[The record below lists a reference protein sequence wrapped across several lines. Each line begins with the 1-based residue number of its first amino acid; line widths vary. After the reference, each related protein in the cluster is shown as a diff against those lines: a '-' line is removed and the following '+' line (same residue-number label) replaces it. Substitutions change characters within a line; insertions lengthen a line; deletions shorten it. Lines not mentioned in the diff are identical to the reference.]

1 MDEVSRKRSIIALIM
16 CLLLL
21 VSVLTA
27 GCTEESDD
35 DTGDDDTGD
44 DDTGDDDTGDDD
56 TGDDDTGDDGNG
68 TPEETWTFMV
78 YMSDCDLEYF
88 AISDLNEMET
98 VGSNDNLNIVV
109 QLDRWE
115 SDSDQ
120 DDTSNGDWKTAK
132 RFYVTKDQDPDTIN
146 SDEITDLGEI
156 NTGDLQELVEF
167 VQWAMQTYP
176 ADHYF
181 LDLWDHGDGIE
192 GVCCEQSMEP
202 NDIITIDEMKSALA
216 TITDQ
221 GTNKLD
227 IVGFDACLMSTIEV
241 ANEVA
246 PYADY
251 MIASEVTEPGT
262 GWDYSFLGNLIRDP
276 NLGAVELGKKIVD
289 SFVAQ
294 GSVNP
299 EQTFTLALLNL
310 TEKEIVM
317 EELNNLSQSIRDADI
332 TELTVL
338 KEARRSAQPVQE
350 GRSSEAV
357 DLYDLA
363 DKIKSATSDDT
374 IKGNVDALLAALD
387 SFILYSAKRSG
398 SEDIDVSNAHGLSL
412 YSPEFGE
419 TYHQEEEYEDLTF
432 DDEGDWDELLEEYY
446 SETTPEQVI
455 YFVEDSLSYDTD
467 DWDEDGWDDT
477 FYIAFE
483 VESLEDGVLGYFGAD
498 IYDDQGYLI
507 DYIEYTFIINT
518 TEVIY
523 VELGDLGF
531 ILEEADGGAGYYYMA
546 IYLCLGDE
554 YDPDNF
560 QDYAETDYE
569 WLEVYQGE

>member
-1 MDEVSRKRSIIALIM
+1 MDGKSTKKLGTMVITFLM
-16 CLLLL
+16 LLAAIL
-21 VSVLTA
+21 VT
-27 GCTEESDD
+27 GCTDD
-35 DTGDDDTGD
+35 DDTTGNDDDTTGDDDDTTGD
-44 DDTGDDDTGDDD
+44 DDDTTGDDDEHKDPDE
-56 TGDDDTGDDGNG
+56 
-68 TPEETWTFMV
+68 PWTFMV

-98 VGSNDNLNIVV
+98 VGSNDNLNIIV

-132 RFYVTKDQDPDTIN
+132 RFYVSKDQDTDTIN

-156 NTGDLQELVEF
+156 NTGDSDELVKF

-202 NDIITIDEMKSALA
+202 NDIITMEELKNALA

-262 GWDYSFLGNLIRDP
+262 GWDYSFLENLIQDP

-294 GSVNP
+294 GSINP
-299 EQTFTLALLNL
+299 AQTFTLALLNL
-310 TEKEIVM
+310 AENKMVIEK
-317 EELNNLSQSIRDADI
+317 LNNLSQSIRDADI
-332 TELTVL
+332 TEMTVL
-338 KEARRSAQPVQE
+338 KEARRSAQPIQE
-350 GRSSEAV
+350 GRSSESV

-363 DKIKSATSDDT
+363 GKIKAGTSNDT
-374 IKGNVDALLAALD
+374 IKGNVDALQIVLD
-387 SFILYSAKRSG
+387 SFILHSAKRSG
-398 SEDIDVSNAHGLSL
+398 SEDINVVNTHGVSL
-412 YSPEFGE
+412 YSPEFSE
-419 TYHQEEEYEDLTF
+419 TYHQQEDYDDLTF
-432 DDEGDWDELLEEYY
+432 DDDVIWDEALEDYY
-446 SETTPEQVI
+446 TETTPDQVI
-455 YFVEDSLSYDTD
+455 YFVEDSVIYGTD

-477 FYIAFE
+477 MYIAFE
-483 VESLEDGVLGYFGAD
+483 VESLDDGVLGYLGAD
-498 IYDDQGYLI
+498 IYDNEGYLI
-507 DYIEYTFIINT
+507 DFIEYTFIINT
-518 TEVIY
+518 TEVVY

-531 ILEEADGGAGYYYMA
+531 VLEETDGESGYYFMS

-569 WLEVYQGE
+569 WLEVYDDS